1 MLWAGSGW
9 TVPVSGSRKAIMWC
23 TGASDRRDVP
33 VEAADLSQT
42 FLKRDRAGLSAT
54 SFFFAKKIWG
64 GKTFSKI
71 IPYLYHLSG

>member
-42 FLKRDRAGLSAT
+42 FLKRDRAGLSGT
-54 SFFFAKKIWG
+54 SFFLQKKFGEVKPFQKSSRIY
-64 GKTFSKI
+64 TI
-71 IPYLYHLSG
+71 